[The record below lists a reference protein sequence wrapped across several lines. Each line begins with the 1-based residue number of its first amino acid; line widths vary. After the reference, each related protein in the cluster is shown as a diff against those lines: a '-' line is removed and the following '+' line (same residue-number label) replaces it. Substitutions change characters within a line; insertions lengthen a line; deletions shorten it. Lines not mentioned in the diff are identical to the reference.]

1 MSSTH
6 SLRPHDLVLL
16 QRSAGNQA
24 VSRLLQMDVAP
35 DTSMTTPDDLIAS
48 KPATPAG
55 RVDCLLARVRVV
67 AGWPRRWSVD

>member
-24 VSRLLQMDVAP
+24 VSRLLQIDIALDSPTAAPDDVAVSESA
-35 DTSMTTPDDLIAS
+35 TSPS
-48 KPATPAG
+48 PVE
-55 RVDCLLARVRVV
+55 RLLARVRAVTR
-67 AGWPRRWSVD
+67 WPRRWSVD